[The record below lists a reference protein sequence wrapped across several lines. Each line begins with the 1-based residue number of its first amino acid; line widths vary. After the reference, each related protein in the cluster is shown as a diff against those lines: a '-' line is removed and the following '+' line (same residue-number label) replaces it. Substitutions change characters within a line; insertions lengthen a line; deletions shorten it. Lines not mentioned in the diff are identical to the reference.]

1 MDNQRVDG
9 LERFYVENYSLYRE
23 FSERAQNLIQN
34 LIERDDIEIYK
45 IEAKT
50 KTPEELLKGA
60 FGRVPPS
67 SFDDI
72 SDFVVVRVLL
82 RFPEDVGKV
91 EQIVSEEFT
100 IDSKRSIPAN
110 TLDDPFRFGYPAA
123 SYTLSLSE
131 KRFSLREWK
140 KYKGLLFQLDIRTML
155 QEVWA
160 AVLPKVNVNVDSGTK
175 KKMERKLIRIASL
188 LEEADEGF
196 LSLYETSKGAFPVPA
211 SDEKIFIRLETPI
224 IETSRVYSLD
234 ELYDWFAAKPEILDN
249 WNRESLR
256 AGFPLY
262 VASPDDM
269 RTSFEN
275 LCTLF
280 KVADIN
286 TLDEVE
292 KFMLSLEENDRGF
305 NQLKSICEAFEKNV
319 WAWKVDA
326 YSALFLLVL
335 NIKWDILKD
344 KDLVA
349 LGIKKGS
356 DRISGLSD

>member
-9 LERFYVENYSLYRE
+9 LERFYAENYSLYRE
-23 FSERAQNLIQN
+23 FSDRIQNLVQN

-50 KTPEELLKGA
+50 KTPEELLKGMS
-60 FGRVPPS
+60 GRTSPS
-67 SFDDI
+67 SFSDI
-72 SDFVVVRVLL
+72 PDFVTVRTLL

-100 IDSKRSIPAN
+100 IDSERSTPAS

-131 KRFSLREWK
+131 KRSELREWA
-140 KYKGLLFQLDIRTML
+140 KYGGILFQLDIRTML

-160 AVLPKVNVNVDSGTK
+160 AVLPKVNVNVDTGTK

-196 LSLYETSKGAFPVPA
+196 LSLYETSKGAFPVPMQEQVFVRREA
-211 SDEKIFIRLETPI
+211 PVVDV
-224 IETSRVYSLD
+224 SRVFSVD
-234 ELYDWFAAKPEILDN
+234 ELYAWFAERPEILDQ
-249 WNRESLR
+249 WSGAALK
-256 AGFPLY
+256 AGFPIY
-262 VASPDDM
+262 VPAADYL

-275 LCTLF
+275 LYTAF
-280 KVADIN
+280 KAAEID

-292 KFMLSLEENDRGF
+292 KFMLSLEEDDRGI
-305 NQLKSICEAFEKNV
+305 NQLNSITEAFEKNV
-319 WAWKVDA
+319 GGWRVDA

-335 NIKWDILKD
+335 NIKWDTLRD
-344 KDLVA
+344 KDLVE
-349 LGIKKGS
+349 LGVKKGS
-356 DRISGLSD
+356 DRISGLID